1 MVKKMTFKQ
10 FLFILPL
17 LIFIGVFSIY
27 PIVTSFMYTFFDYR
41 INDQTANSFYL
52 SERFNG
58 ELFYEDC
65 DYINY
70 FLDDDKTLM
79 SEEDQK
85 AVEEIQATVSSVMS
99 EYENAKGTEKISSDK
114 KDELVAFK
122 EKLRTDITALYDK
135 YPDVEFY
142 NKDKIPEILD
152 EMDTCIVK
160 SNFIGLKAY
169 GNLIKD
175 TRFWK
180 ALGHTLIF
188 TVISV
193 GIELVLGML
202 LALIMNKAMKGI
214 GLVRTVAL
222 IPWAIPTAVSAM
234 IWSYLYD
241 GSYGIVSFLF
251 NKLGII
257 NSQSAMLL
265 TSHGAMSAAIIADV
279 WKTTPYMALLLL
291 AGLHHGLDPV
301 VVADVAGV
309 DADLVHTNVG
319 AGQRCLVIKV
329 DIRHDGDVHRV
340 LHGLDALGIRRAG
353 AGHTQ
358 DLAARRLTALCLG
371 NVALNVLHG
380 DIQHGLHRN
389 GVVAANG
396 HIADL
401 YFSFQLPHGR
411 FPFRITLPR

>member
-152 EMDTCIVK
+152 EMDICIVK

-193 GIELVLGML
+193 GIELVLGMI

-291 AGLHHGLDPV
+291 AGLQVIDRGLYESSAIDGAGPVVTFFKITLPLVKPSLLVALLFRTLDAFRVYDLIAILTGGGPGNGTESLSIYAYKLMFDQSNYGYSSVVVMGMFV
-301 VVADVAGV
+301 VVAIIAFLYVKVLGADVM
-309 DADLVHTNVG
+309 
-319 AGQRCLVIKV
+319 
-329 DIRHDGDVHRV
+329 
-340 LHGLDALGIRRAG
+340 
-353 AGHTQ
+353 
-358 DLAARRLTALCLG
+358 G
-371 NVALNVLHG
+371 N
-380 DIQHGLHRN
+380 D
-389 GVVAANG
+389 
-396 HIADL
+396 
-401 YFSFQLPHGR
+401 
-411 FPFRITLPR
+411 

>member
-291 AGLHHGLDPV
+291 AGLQVIDRGLYESSAIDGAGPVVTFFKITLPLVKPSLLVALLFRTLDAFRVYDLIAILTGGGPGNGTESLSIYAYKLMFDQSNYGYSSVVVMGMFV
-301 VVADVAGV
+301 VVAIIAFLYVKVLG
-309 DADLVHTNVG
+309 ADEKGKYV
-319 AGQRCLVIKV
+319 
-329 DIRHDGDVHRV
+329 
-340 LHGLDALGIRRAG
+340 
-353 AGHTQ
+353 
-358 DLAARRLTALCLG
+358 
-371 NVALNVLHG
+371 
-380 DIQHGLHRN
+380 
-389 GVVAANG
+389 
-396 HIADL
+396 
-401 YFSFQLPHGR
+401 
-411 FPFRITLPR
+411 

>member
-291 AGLHHGLDPV
+291 AGLQVIDRGLYESSAIDGADPV
-301 VVADVAGV
+301 V
-309 DADLVHTNVG
+309 TFF
-319 AGQRCLVIKV
+319 K
-329 DIRHDGDVHRV
+329 
-340 LHGLDALGIRRAG
+340 
-353 AGHTQ
+353 
-358 DLAARRLTALCLG
+358 
-371 NVALNVLHG
+371 
-380 DIQHGLHRN
+380 
-389 GVVAANG
+389 
-396 HIADL
+396 
-401 YFSFQLPHGR
+401 
-411 FPFRITLPR
+411 ITLPLVKPSLLVALLFRTLDAFRVYDLIAILTGGGPGNGTESLSIYAYKLMFDQSNYGYSSVVVMGMFVVVAIIAFLYVKVLGADVMGND

>member
-160 SNFIGLKAY
+160 SNYIGLKAY

-291 AGLHHGLDPV
+291 AGLQVIDRGLYESSAIDGAGPVVTFFKITLPLVKPSLLVALLFRTLDAFRVYDLIAILTGGGPGNGTESLSIYAYKLMFDQSNYGYSSVVVMGMFV
-301 VVADVAGV
+301 VVAIIAFLYVKVLGADVM
-309 DADLVHTNVG
+309 
-319 AGQRCLVIKV
+319 
-329 DIRHDGDVHRV
+329 
-340 LHGLDALGIRRAG
+340 
-353 AGHTQ
+353 
-358 DLAARRLTALCLG
+358 G
-371 NVALNVLHG
+371 N
-380 DIQHGLHRN
+380 D
-389 GVVAANG
+389 
-396 HIADL
+396 
-401 YFSFQLPHGR
+401 
-411 FPFRITLPR
+411 

>member
-142 NKDKIPEILD
+142 NKDKILEILD

-291 AGLHHGLDPV
+291 AGLQVIDRGLYESSAIDGAGPVVTFFKITLPLVKPSLLVALLFRTLDAFRVYDLIAILTGGGPGNGTESLSIYAYKLMFDQSNYGYSSVVVMGMFV
-301 VVADVAGV
+301 VVAIIAFLYVKVLGADVM
-309 DADLVHTNVG
+309 
-319 AGQRCLVIKV
+319 
-329 DIRHDGDVHRV
+329 
-340 LHGLDALGIRRAG
+340 
-353 AGHTQ
+353 
-358 DLAARRLTALCLG
+358 G
-371 NVALNVLHG
+371 N
-380 DIQHGLHRN
+380 D
-389 GVVAANG
+389 
-396 HIADL
+396 
-401 YFSFQLPHGR
+401 
-411 FPFRITLPR
+411 

>member
-70 FLDDDKTLM
+70 FLDNDKTLM

-291 AGLHHGLDPV
+291 AGLQVIDRGLYESSAIDGAGPVVTFFKITLPLVKPSLLVALLFRTLDAFRVYDLIAILTGGGPGNGTESLSIYAYKLMFDQSNYGYSSVVVMGMFV
-301 VVADVAGV
+301 VVAIIAFLYVKVLGADVM
-309 DADLVHTNVG
+309 
-319 AGQRCLVIKV
+319 
-329 DIRHDGDVHRV
+329 
-340 LHGLDALGIRRAG
+340 
-353 AGHTQ
+353 
-358 DLAARRLTALCLG
+358 G
-371 NVALNVLHG
+371 N
-380 DIQHGLHRN
+380 D
-389 GVVAANG
+389 
-396 HIADL
+396 
-401 YFSFQLPHGR
+401 
-411 FPFRITLPR
+411 

>member
-85 AVEEIQATVSSVMS
+85 AVEEIQATVSCVMS

-291 AGLHHGLDPV
+291 AGLQVIDRGLYESSAIDGAGPVVTFFKITLPLVKPSLLVALLFRTLDAFRVYDLIAILTGGGPGNGTESLSIYAYKLMFDQSNYGYSSVVVMGMFV
-301 VVADVAGV
+301 VVAIIAFLYVKVLGADVM
-309 DADLVHTNVG
+309 
-319 AGQRCLVIKV
+319 
-329 DIRHDGDVHRV
+329 
-340 LHGLDALGIRRAG
+340 
-353 AGHTQ
+353 
-358 DLAARRLTALCLG
+358 G
-371 NVALNVLHG
+371 N
-380 DIQHGLHRN
+380 D
-389 GVVAANG
+389 
-396 HIADL
+396 
-401 YFSFQLPHGR
+401 
-411 FPFRITLPR
+411 

>member
-27 PIVTSFMYTFFDYR
+27 PIVISFMYTFFDYR

-291 AGLHHGLDPV
+291 AGLQVIDRGLYESSAIDGAGPVVTFFKITLPLVKPSLLVALLFRTLDAFRVYDLIAILTGGGPGNGTESLSIYAYKLMFDQSNYGYSSVVVMGMFV
-301 VVADVAGV
+301 VVAIIAFLYVKVLGADVM
-309 DADLVHTNVG
+309 
-319 AGQRCLVIKV
+319 
-329 DIRHDGDVHRV
+329 
-340 LHGLDALGIRRAG
+340 
-353 AGHTQ
+353 
-358 DLAARRLTALCLG
+358 G
-371 NVALNVLHG
+371 N
-380 DIQHGLHRN
+380 D
-389 GVVAANG
+389 
-396 HIADL
+396 
-401 YFSFQLPHGR
+401 
-411 FPFRITLPR
+411 

>member
-99 EYENAKGTEKISSDK
+99 EYENVKGTEKISSDK

-142 NKDKIPEILD
+142 YKDKVPEILD

-291 AGLHHGLDPV
+291 AGLQVIDRGLYESSAIDGAGPVVTFFKITLPLVKPSLLVALLFRTLDAFRVYDLIAILTGGGPGNGTESLSIYAYKLMFDQSNYGYSSVVVMGMFV
-301 VVADVAGV
+301 VVAIIAFLYVKVLGADVM
-309 DADLVHTNVG
+309 
-319 AGQRCLVIKV
+319 
-329 DIRHDGDVHRV
+329 
-340 LHGLDALGIRRAG
+340 
-353 AGHTQ
+353 
-358 DLAARRLTALCLG
+358 G
-371 NVALNVLHG
+371 N
-380 DIQHGLHRN
+380 D
-389 GVVAANG
+389 
-396 HIADL
+396 
-401 YFSFQLPHGR
+401 
-411 FPFRITLPR
+411 

>member
-1 MVKKMTFKQ
+1 MVEKMTFKQ

-291 AGLHHGLDPV
+291 AGLQVIDRGLYESSAIDGAGPVVTFFKITLPLVKPSLLVALLFRTLDAFRVYDLIAILTGGGPGNGTESLSIYAYKLMFDQSNYGYSSVVVMGMFV
-301 VVADVAGV
+301 VVAIIAFLYVKVLGADVM
-309 DADLVHTNVG
+309 
-319 AGQRCLVIKV
+319 
-329 DIRHDGDVHRV
+329 
-340 LHGLDALGIRRAG
+340 
-353 AGHTQ
+353 
-358 DLAARRLTALCLG
+358 G
-371 NVALNVLHG
+371 N
-380 DIQHGLHRN
+380 D
-389 GVVAANG
+389 
-396 HIADL
+396 
-401 YFSFQLPHGR
+401 
-411 FPFRITLPR
+411 

>member
-1 MVKKMTFKQ
+1 MTFKQ

-291 AGLHHGLDPV
+291 AGLQVIDRGLYESSAIDGAGPVVTFFKITLPLVKPSLLVALLFRTLDAFRVYDLIAILTGGGPGNGTESLSIYAYKLMFDQSNYGYSSVVVMGMFV
-301 VVADVAGV
+301 VVAIIAFLYVKVLGADVM
-309 DADLVHTNVG
+309 
-319 AGQRCLVIKV
+319 
-329 DIRHDGDVHRV
+329 
-340 LHGLDALGIRRAG
+340 
-353 AGHTQ
+353 
-358 DLAARRLTALCLG
+358 G
-371 NVALNVLHG
+371 N
-380 DIQHGLHRN
+380 D
-389 GVVAANG
+389 
-396 HIADL
+396 
-401 YFSFQLPHGR
+401 
-411 FPFRITLPR
+411 

>member
-202 LALIMNKAMKGI
+202 LKGI

-291 AGLHHGLDPV
+291 AGLQVIDRGLYESSAIDGAGPVVTFFKITLPLVKPSLLVALLFRTLDAFRVYDLIAILTGGGPGNGTESLSIYAYKLMFDQSNYGYSSVVVMGMFV
-301 VVADVAGV
+301 VVAIIAFLYVKVLGADVM
-309 DADLVHTNVG
+309 
-319 AGQRCLVIKV
+319 
-329 DIRHDGDVHRV
+329 
-340 LHGLDALGIRRAG
+340 
-353 AGHTQ
+353 
-358 DLAARRLTALCLG
+358 G
-371 NVALNVLHG
+371 N
-380 DIQHGLHRN
+380 D
-389 GVVAANG
+389 
-396 HIADL
+396 
-401 YFSFQLPHGR
+401 
-411 FPFRITLPR
+411 

>member
-85 AVEEIQATVSSVMS
+85 AVEEIQETVSSVMS

-222 IPWAIPTAVSAM
+222 IPWAIPTAVSAI

-291 AGLHHGLDPV
+291 AGLQVIDRGLYESSAIDGAGPVVTFFKITLPLVKPSLLVALLFRTLDAFRVYDLIAILTGGGPGNGTESLSIYAYKLMFDQSNYGYSSVVVMGMFV
-301 VVADVAGV
+301 VVAIIAFLYVKVLGADVM
-309 DADLVHTNVG
+309 
-319 AGQRCLVIKV
+319 
-329 DIRHDGDVHRV
+329 
-340 LHGLDALGIRRAG
+340 
-353 AGHTQ
+353 
-358 DLAARRLTALCLG
+358 G
-371 NVALNVLHG
+371 N
-380 DIQHGLHRN
+380 D
-389 GVVAANG
+389 
-396 HIADL
+396 
-401 YFSFQLPHGR
+401 
-411 FPFRITLPR
+411 

>member
-251 NKLGII
+251 NKLEII

-291 AGLHHGLDPV
+291 AGLQVIDRGLYESSAIDGAGPVVTFFKITLPLVKPSLLVALLFRTLDAFRVYDLIAILTGGGPGNGTESLSIYAYKLMFDQSNYGYSSVVVMGMFV
-301 VVADVAGV
+301 VVAIIAFLYVKVLGADVM
-309 DADLVHTNVG
+309 
-319 AGQRCLVIKV
+319 
-329 DIRHDGDVHRV
+329 
-340 LHGLDALGIRRAG
+340 
-353 AGHTQ
+353 
-358 DLAARRLTALCLG
+358 G
-371 NVALNVLHG
+371 N
-380 DIQHGLHRN
+380 D
-389 GVVAANG
+389 
-396 HIADL
+396 
-401 YFSFQLPHGR
+401 
-411 FPFRITLPR
+411 

>member
-291 AGLHHGLDPV
+291 AGLQVIDRGLYESSAIDGAGPV
-301 VVADVAGV
+301 V
-309 DADLVHTNVG
+309 TFF
-319 AGQRCLVIKV
+319 K
-329 DIRHDGDVHRV
+329 
-340 LHGLDALGIRRAG
+340 
-353 AGHTQ
+353 
-358 DLAARRLTALCLG
+358 
-371 NVALNVLHG
+371 
-380 DIQHGLHRN
+380 
-389 GVVAANG
+389 
-396 HIADL
+396 
-401 YFSFQLPHGR
+401 
-411 FPFRITLPR
+411 ITLPLVKPSLLVALLFRTLDAFRVYDLIAILTGGGPGNGTESLSIYAYKLMFDQSNYGYSSVVVMGMFVVVSIIAFLYVKVLGADVMGND

>member
-152 EMDTCIVK
+152 DMDTCIVK

-169 GNLIKD
+169 GKLIKD
-175 TRFWK
+175 TRVWK

-291 AGLHHGLDPV
+291 AGLQVIDRGLYESSAIDGAGPVVTFFKITLPLVKPSLLVALLFRTLDAFRVYDLIAILTGGGPGNGTESLSIYAYKLMFDQSNYGYSSVVVMGMFV
-301 VVADVAGV
+301 VVAIIAFLYVKVLGADVM
-309 DADLVHTNVG
+309 
-319 AGQRCLVIKV
+319 
-329 DIRHDGDVHRV
+329 
-340 LHGLDALGIRRAG
+340 
-353 AGHTQ
+353 
-358 DLAARRLTALCLG
+358 G
-371 NVALNVLHG
+371 N
-380 DIQHGLHRN
+380 D
-389 GVVAANG
+389 
-396 HIADL
+396 
-401 YFSFQLPHGR
+401 
-411 FPFRITLPR
+411 

>member
-27 PIVTSFMYTFFDYR
+27 PIVTSFMHTFFDYR

-291 AGLHHGLDPV
+291 AGLQVIDRGLYESSAIDGAGPVVTFFKITLPLVKPSLLVALLFRTLDAFRVYDLIAILTGGGPGNGTESLSIYAYKLMFDQSNYGYSSVVVMGMFV
-301 VVADVAGV
+301 VVAIIAFLYVKVLGADVM
-309 DADLVHTNVG
+309 
-319 AGQRCLVIKV
+319 
-329 DIRHDGDVHRV
+329 
-340 LHGLDALGIRRAG
+340 
-353 AGHTQ
+353 
-358 DLAARRLTALCLG
+358 G
-371 NVALNVLHG
+371 N
-380 DIQHGLHRN
+380 D
-389 GVVAANG
+389 
-396 HIADL
+396 
-401 YFSFQLPHGR
+401 
-411 FPFRITLPR
+411 

>member
-41 INDQTANSFYL
+41 INDQTANSFYI

-58 ELFYEDC
+58 KLFYEDC

-85 AVEEIQATVSSVMS
+85 AAEEIQATVSSVMS
-99 EYENAKGTEKISSDK
+99 EYENAEGTEKISSDK

-122 EKLRTDITALYDK
+122 EKLKTDINALYDK

-142 NKDKIPEILD
+142 NKDKVPEILD
-152 EMDTCIVK
+152 EMDTCIVE

-169 GNLIKD
+169 GNLLKD

-202 LALIMNKAMKGI
+202 LALIMNKAMRGI

-251 NKLGII
+251 DKLGII

-291 AGLHHGLDPV
+291 AGLQVIDRGLYESSAIDGAGPV
-301 VVADVAGV
+301 V
-309 DADLVHTNVG
+309 TFF
-319 AGQRCLVIKV
+319 K
-329 DIRHDGDVHRV
+329 
-340 LHGLDALGIRRAG
+340 
-353 AGHTQ
+353 
-358 DLAARRLTALCLG
+358 
-371 NVALNVLHG
+371 
-380 DIQHGLHRN
+380 
-389 GVVAANG
+389 
-396 HIADL
+396 
-401 YFSFQLPHGR
+401 
-411 FPFRITLPR
+411 ITLPLVKPSLLVALLFRTLDAFRVYDLIAILTGGGPGNGTESLSIYAYKLMFDQSNYGYSSVVVMGMFAVVAIIAFLYVKILGADVMGND

>member
-79 SEEDQK
+79 SEKDQK
-85 AVEEIQATVSSVMS
+85 AVEEIQETVSSVMS

-291 AGLHHGLDPV
+291 AGLQVIDRGLYESSAIDGAGPVVTFFKITLPLVKPSLLVALLFRTLDAFRVYDLIAILTGGGPGNGTESLSIYAYKLMFDQSNYGYSSVVVMGMFV
-301 VVADVAGV
+301 VVAIIAFLYVKVLGADVM
-309 DADLVHTNVG
+309 
-319 AGQRCLVIKV
+319 
-329 DIRHDGDVHRV
+329 
-340 LHGLDALGIRRAG
+340 
-353 AGHTQ
+353 
-358 DLAARRLTALCLG
+358 G
-371 NVALNVLHG
+371 N
-380 DIQHGLHRN
+380 D
-389 GVVAANG
+389 
-396 HIADL
+396 
-401 YFSFQLPHGR
+401 
-411 FPFRITLPR
+411 

>member
-41 INDQTANSFYL
+41 INDQTANSYYL

-291 AGLHHGLDPV
+291 AGLQVIDRGLYESSAIDGAGPV
-301 VVADVAGV
+301 V
-309 DADLVHTNVG
+309 TFF
-319 AGQRCLVIKV
+319 K
-329 DIRHDGDVHRV
+329 
-340 LHGLDALGIRRAG
+340 
-353 AGHTQ
+353 
-358 DLAARRLTALCLG
+358 
-371 NVALNVLHG
+371 
-380 DIQHGLHRN
+380 
-389 GVVAANG
+389 
-396 HIADL
+396 
-401 YFSFQLPHGR
+401 
-411 FPFRITLPR
+411 ITLPLVKPSLLVALLFRTLDAFRVYDLIAILTGGGPGNGTESLSIYAYKLMFDQRDRKRHV

>member
-41 INDQTANSFYL
+41 INDQTANRFYL

-251 NKLGII
+251 NKLEII

-291 AGLHHGLDPV
+291 AGLQVIDRGLYESSAIDGAGPVVTFFKITLPLVKPSLLVALLFRTLDAFRVYDLIAILTGGGPGNGTESLSIYAYKLMFDQSNYGYSSVVVMGMFV
-301 VVADVAGV
+301 VVAIIAFLYVKVLGADVM
-309 DADLVHTNVG
+309 
-319 AGQRCLVIKV
+319 
-329 DIRHDGDVHRV
+329 
-340 LHGLDALGIRRAG
+340 
-353 AGHTQ
+353 
-358 DLAARRLTALCLG
+358 G
-371 NVALNVLHG
+371 N
-380 DIQHGLHRN
+380 D
-389 GVVAANG
+389 
-396 HIADL
+396 
-401 YFSFQLPHGR
+401 
-411 FPFRITLPR
+411 

>member
-291 AGLHHGLDPV
+291 AGLQVIDRGLYESSAIDGAGPVVTFFKITLPLVKPSLLVAWLFRTLDAFRVYDLIAILTGGGPGNGTESLSIYAYKLMFDQSNYGYSSVVVMGMFV
-301 VVADVAGV
+301 VVAIIAFLYVKVLGADVM
-309 DADLVHTNVG
+309 
-319 AGQRCLVIKV
+319 
-329 DIRHDGDVHRV
+329 
-340 LHGLDALGIRRAG
+340 
-353 AGHTQ
+353 
-358 DLAARRLTALCLG
+358 G
-371 NVALNVLHG
+371 N
-380 DIQHGLHRN
+380 D
-389 GVVAANG
+389 
-396 HIADL
+396 
-401 YFSFQLPHGR
+401 
-411 FPFRITLPR
+411 

>member
-291 AGLHHGLDPV
+291 AGLQVIDRGLYESSAIDGAGPV
-301 VVADVAGV
+301 V
-309 DADLVHTNVG
+309 TFF
-319 AGQRCLVIKV
+319 K
-329 DIRHDGDVHRV
+329 
-340 LHGLDALGIRRAG
+340 
-353 AGHTQ
+353 
-358 DLAARRLTALCLG
+358 
-371 NVALNVLHG
+371 
-380 DIQHGLHRN
+380 
-389 GVVAANG
+389 
-396 HIADL
+396 
-401 YFSFQLPHGR
+401 
-411 FPFRITLPR
+411 ITLPLVKPSLLVALLFRTLDAFRVYDLIAILTGGGPGNGTESLSIYAYKLMFDQSNYGYSSVVVMGMFIVVAIIAFLYVKVLGADVMGNDEGGEKG

>member
-85 AVEEIQATVSSVMS
+85 AVEESQATVSSVMS
-99 EYENAKGTEKISSDK
+99 EYENAKGTEKISS
-114 KDELVAFK
+114 DELVAFK

-291 AGLHHGLDPV
+291 AGLQVIDRGLYESSAIDGAGPVVTFFKITLPLVKPSLLVALLFRTLDAFRVYDLIAILTGGGPGNGTESLSIYAYKLMFDQSNYGYSSVVVMGMFV
-301 VVADVAGV
+301 VVAIIAFLYVKVLGADVM
-309 DADLVHTNVG
+309 
-319 AGQRCLVIKV
+319 
-329 DIRHDGDVHRV
+329 
-340 LHGLDALGIRRAG
+340 
-353 AGHTQ
+353 
-358 DLAARRLTALCLG
+358 G
-371 NVALNVLHG
+371 N
-380 DIQHGLHRN
+380 D
-389 GVVAANG
+389 
-396 HIADL
+396 
-401 YFSFQLPHGR
+401 
-411 FPFRITLPR
+411 

>member
-291 AGLHHGLDPV
+291 AGLQVIDRGLYESSAIDGAGPVVTFFKITLPLVKPSLLVALLFRTLDAFRVYDLIAILTGGGPENGTESLSIYAYKLMFDQSNYGYSSVVVMGMFV
-301 VVADVAGV
+301 VVAIIAFLYVKVLGADVM
-309 DADLVHTNVG
+309 
-319 AGQRCLVIKV
+319 
-329 DIRHDGDVHRV
+329 
-340 LHGLDALGIRRAG
+340 
-353 AGHTQ
+353 
-358 DLAARRLTALCLG
+358 G
-371 NVALNVLHG
+371 N
-380 DIQHGLHRN
+380 D
-389 GVVAANG
+389 
-396 HIADL
+396 
-401 YFSFQLPHGR
+401 
-411 FPFRITLPR
+411 

>member
-65 DYINY
+65 NYINY

-291 AGLHHGLDPV
+291 AGLQVIDRGLYESSAIDGAGPVVTFFKITLPLVKPSLLVALLFRTLDAFRVYDLIAILTGGGPGNGTESLSIYAYKLMFDQSNYGYSSVVVMGMFV
-301 VVADVAGV
+301 VVAIIAFLYVKVLGADVM
-309 DADLVHTNVG
+309 
-319 AGQRCLVIKV
+319 
-329 DIRHDGDVHRV
+329 
-340 LHGLDALGIRRAG
+340 
-353 AGHTQ
+353 
-358 DLAARRLTALCLG
+358 G
-371 NVALNVLHG
+371 N
-380 DIQHGLHRN
+380 D
-389 GVVAANG
+389 
-396 HIADL
+396 
-401 YFSFQLPHGR
+401 
-411 FPFRITLPR
+411 

>member
-99 EYENAKGTEKISSDK
+99 EYENARGTEKISSDK

-291 AGLHHGLDPV
+291 AGLQVIDRGLYESSAIDGAGPV
-301 VVADVAGV
+301 V
-309 DADLVHTNVG
+309 TFF
-319 AGQRCLVIKV
+319 K
-329 DIRHDGDVHRV
+329 
-340 LHGLDALGIRRAG
+340 
-353 AGHTQ
+353 
-358 DLAARRLTALCLG
+358 
-371 NVALNVLHG
+371 
-380 DIQHGLHRN
+380 
-389 GVVAANG
+389 
-396 HIADL
+396 
-401 YFSFQLPHGR
+401 
-411 FPFRITLPR
+411 ITLPLVKPSLLVALLFRTLDAFRVYDLIAILTGGGPGNGTESLSIYAYKLMFDQSNYGYSSVVVMGMFIVVAIIAFLYVKVLGADVMGND

>member
-58 ELFYEDC
+58 ELFYEEC

-291 AGLHHGLDPV
+291 AGLQVIDRGLYESSAIDGAGPVVTFFKITLPLVKPSLLVALLFRTLDAFRVYDLIAILTGGGPGNGTESLSIYAYKLMFDQSNYGYSSVVVMGMFV
-301 VVADVAGV
+301 VVAIIAFLYVKVLGADVM
-309 DADLVHTNVG
+309 
-319 AGQRCLVIKV
+319 
-329 DIRHDGDVHRV
+329 
-340 LHGLDALGIRRAG
+340 
-353 AGHTQ
+353 
-358 DLAARRLTALCLG
+358 G
-371 NVALNVLHG
+371 N
-380 DIQHGLHRN
+380 D
-389 GVVAANG
+389 
-396 HIADL
+396 
-401 YFSFQLPHGR
+401 
-411 FPFRITLPR
+411 

>member
-193 GIELVLGML
+193 GIELVLGMI

-291 AGLHHGLDPV
+291 AGLQVIDRGLYESSAIDGAGPVVTFFKITLPLVKPSLLVALLFRTLDAFRVYDLIAILTGGGPGNGTESLSIYAYKLMFDQSNYGYSSVVVMGMFV
-301 VVADVAGV
+301 VVAIIAFLYVKVLGADVM
-309 DADLVHTNVG
+309 
-319 AGQRCLVIKV
+319 
-329 DIRHDGDVHRV
+329 
-340 LHGLDALGIRRAG
+340 
-353 AGHTQ
+353 
-358 DLAARRLTALCLG
+358 G
-371 NVALNVLHG
+371 N
-380 DIQHGLHRN
+380 D
-389 GVVAANG
+389 
-396 HIADL
+396 
-401 YFSFQLPHGR
+401 
-411 FPFRITLPR
+411 

>member
-291 AGLHHGLDPV
+291 AGLQVIDRGLYESSAIDGAGPVVTFFKITLPLVKPSLLVALLFRTLDAFRVYDLIAILTGGGPGNGTESLSIYAYKLMFDQSNYGYSSVVVMGMFV
-301 VVADVAGV
+301 VVAIIAFLYVQVLGADVMGT
-309 DADLVHTNVG
+309 DSG
-319 AGQRCLVIKV
+319 GEK
-329 DIRHDGDVHRV
+329 G
-340 LHGLDALGIRRAG
+340 
-353 AGHTQ
+353 
-358 DLAARRLTALCLG
+358 
-371 NVALNVLHG
+371 
-380 DIQHGLHRN
+380 
-389 GVVAANG
+389 
-396 HIADL
+396 
-401 YFSFQLPHGR
+401 
-411 FPFRITLPR
+411 